1 MDRIGR
7 VVHEQEGWY
16 LVCGEERRG
25 PYAGEP
31 SLLPAPLPSTDT
43 TTGFAGSD
51 GTVIETRL
59 EEWDTA
65 AGRVLLARQRTDTI
79 DTEPRVRQYF
89 LDAG

>member
-25 PYAGEP
+25 PYASEP
-31 SLLPAPLPSTDT
+31 RLLPAPPPSTDT

-51 GTVIETRL
+51 GTVMTRDLERWET
-59 EEWDTA
+59 DQ
-65 AGRVLLARQRTDTI
+65 GRVVLVREMTDTI
-79 DTEPRVRQYF
+79 DTEPQVRAYF
-89 LDAG
+89 LDAE